1 MSMAQLDQY
10 LSFVVQISQPPPP
23 PPPMMQLLQKSSSAS
38 LVASSSAFSR
48 EEAQTLE
55 SLRKLSAAV
64 KQAVNASAAAGSA
77 QLQPETL
84 ADITSSMRSMQQ
96 LILAG
101 IPMTN
106 DPAAA
111 QQFWGHLL
119 RLLPALE
126 PEDHGLLFTPQQ
138 LAVLLW
144 GFARKPPSAAAA
156 EVMRQQVAAAEQAVQ
171 AADATGAGGAGVGM
185 LSTKEQSVI
194 AWAAARLR
202 KAGLVDA

>member
-1 MSMAQLDQY
+1 
-10 LSFVVQISQPPPP
+10 
-23 PPPMMQLLQKSSSAS
+23 
-38 LVASSSAFSR
+38 
-48 EEAQTLE
+48 
-55 SLRKLSAAV
+55 
-64 KQAVNASAAAGSA
+64 
-77 QLQPETL
+77 
-84 ADITSSMRSMQQ
+84 MRSMQQ

-126 PEDHGLLFTPQQ
+126 PEDHGLLALGASSLEVEPAVMDVLTGHVYNCLAQFTPQQ

-156 EVMRQQVAAAEQAVQ
+156 EVMRKLVEAAEQAVQ
-171 AADATGAGGAGVGM
+171 AEEATAEGTAAAGV
-185 LSTKEQSVI
+185 LSSKEKSVV
-194 AWAAARLR
+194 AWAAARLH
-202 KAGLVDA
+202 KAGLVAE